1 MQSMEGRYGEMNLIA
16 SIILMLASFLSI
28 FSFSGQEA
36 VVQDDLQAALEQV
49 AAPDMSILIL
59 DASEEEQLAWLTE
72 IHQFEEHTLRSQS
85 SGLTEQDIR
94 TIEAHLSQV
103 FGPVQVRLILVG
115 YYRYDP
121 ETGTYDVP
129 DGDWFMASFDVDT
142 WPSSEVAVTERSEQA
157 ATLLLKGI
165 DWKEDARV
173 IQFEFSISDG
183 RLWLERRTFLS

>member
-16 SIILMLASFLSI
+16 SIILML
-28 FSFSGQEA
+28 
-36 VVQDDLQAALEQV
+36 
-49 AAPDMSILIL
+49 
-59 DASEEEQLAWLTE
+59 
-72 IHQFEEHTLRSQS
+72 
-85 SGLTEQDIR
+85 
-94 TIEAHLSQV
+94 
-103 FGPVQVRLILVG
+103 
-115 YYRYDP
+115 
-121 ETGTYDVP
+121 
-129 DGDWFMASFDVDT
+129 ASFDVDT